1 MLGFTVTALDVAV
14 SLPSSSVVT
23 IIVVIVGLN
32 GVVMGPYLECV
43 AGKKSLAFLPHNYLK
58 KKIFQNY
65 LKYGKELIKLGVKNE
80 D

>member
-1 MLGFTVTALDVAV
+1 MTALDVAV
-14 SLPSSSVVT
+14 SLSPSSVVT
-23 IIVVIVGLN
+23 IIVAIVGLS
-32 GVVMGPYLECV
+32 GVVMGPYLESV
-43 AGKKSLAFLPHNYLK
+43 AAKKSLAFLPHNYL